1 MCIKGCLKMR
11 RLFFF
16 QVAFEH
22 SRDGERT
29 IQSVYNLLE
38 SKVESWLG
46 KKPKG
51 HLDNSMWAGKMQ
63 AHLLNLL
70 HILKKLVSDFEHFPR
85 TRLRISTLT
94 LFGVFCQN
102 PIFLRIIFLG
112 SPSSKDIWCKERSV
126 LQCCNPF
133 VKCHATSFLKDNWDI
148 RAWNRP
154 WRNAKAKKHVWK
166 PRSLVVQEIPGGLC
180 LIVSNSFF
188 DLHAPWNRAESKWT
202 YAIPTMISWMRNCP
216 EWFS

>member
-29 IQSVYNLLE
+29 IQSVICWSQRL
-38 SKVESWLG
+38 KVDWEKSQRVIWTTQCEPA
-46 KKPKG
+46 KCKRIY
-51 HLDNSMWAGKMQ
+51 WI
-63 AHLLNLL
+63 L

-148 RAWNRP
+148 LP
-154 WRNAKAKKHVWK
+154 WRNAKAKNHVWK
-166 PRSLVVQEIPGGLC
+166 PRSLVVQEITGGLC